1 MTHRILVLYGSYRS
15 DRMGIRL
22 AHFVIDGLRGRGD
35 DVELIDAK
43 EVGLPML
50 DRMYKEHPK
59 GQAPAALEALA
70 GKIRDAD
77 GFLFVTGEYNWG
89 IQPGLKNLTDHFLEE
104 WFWRPAAIA
113 SYSAGRF
120 AGARAAT
127 AWHGTLSEMGMV
139 VVSSTISAGPIAQ
152 TLSAEGKP
160 IGEGGKALE
169 RAFPRFA
176 DDFTWWIEAAK
187 AQRGALD
194 FPDLVARAAAL
205 LTQSGAAAWVLY
217 TVPRRAYTMFPT
229 AAVIGALMGLG
240 QLAATSELTA
250 LRALGL
256 SRKRLSVSVAI
267 ALSLLTA
274 VMVFSAETLGPWG
287 QDRADAL
294 KSSAK
299 WGRDIA
305 TSRYSGLWAREGDT
319 FLNAQSGE
327 EQLVGD
333 KGTRLILRD
342 VRLYRIAE
350 NGGIASLTHA
360 DTAEH
365 DRDGWV
371 LTGVRRDTF
380 GERSATRQE
389 VAREPW
395 NSKLDAAALATGIAK
410 PRNLS
415 LAELSTSITYRQRN
429 GLDARDFEDVYWSR
443 WFYPLNVLA
452 LCLAAVPFAFGSLRS
467 GGMGKRLFLGILF
480 ALGFWLLQLFFGRM
494 AGALKFD
501 YRIAYA
507 LPPIVMLAVS
517 GLLFRRKSG

>member
-1 MTHRILVLYGSYRS
+1 MRPLPKIHDLYLGRVVLSTVLLTWGV
-15 DRMGIRL
+15 L
-22 AHFVIDGLRGRGD
+22 
-35 DVELIDAK
+35 
-43 EVGLPML
+43 VGLDALISGLLVEMNDVGTGRYDFLAAATNVAYSLPR
-50 DRMYKEHPK
+50 RMYM
-59 GQAPAALEALA
+59 
-70 GKIRDAD
+70 
-77 GFLFVTGEYNWG
+77 LF
-89 IQPGLKNLTDHFLEE
+89 P
-104 WFWRPAAIA
+104 
-113 SYSAGRF
+113 YS
-120 AGARAAT
+120 
-127 AWHGTLSEMGMV
+127 
-139 VVSSTISAGPIAQ
+139 
-152 TLSAEGKP
+152 
-160 IGEGGKALE
+160 
-169 RAFPRFA
+169 
-176 DDFTWWIEAAK
+176 
-187 AQRGALD
+187 
-194 FPDLVARAAAL
+194 
-205 LTQSGAAAWVLY
+205 
-217 TVPRRAYTMFPT
+217 
-229 AAVIGALMGLG
+229 AVIGATIGLG
-240 QLAATSELTA
+240 QLSSSSELTV

-274 VMVFSAETLGPWG
+274 VMVLSAETLGPWG

-294 KSSAK
+294 KTSAK
-299 WGRDIA
+299 WGLDIS
-305 TSRYSGLWAREGDT
+305 TTRYSGLWAREGDT

-342 VRLYRIAE
+342 VRLYRVAE
-350 NGGIASLTHA
+350 DGQIASLTHA
-360 DTAEH
+360 ATVEH
-365 DRDGWV
+365 DKDGWV

-395 NSKLDAAALATGIAK
+395 NSKLDPAALATGIAK

-415 LAELSTSITYRQRN
+415 VSELSTSIAYRQRN

-443 WFYPLNVLA
+443 WFYPVNVLA